1 MNELPQPMAA
11 DWQNGCH
18 HESNVRGNEFHLG
31 KFATTSTNPSAP
43 GQVQFFT
50 IRSGKKWKCSSPIRV
65 KRFVVESETRTEKGN
80 LKNSQKE
87 ESVVIVARV
96 ADGREASTFRISTAF
111 AAPRAWIPPE
121 QDNQQLISISRC
133 AAMKQ
138 GRTLFVFYRLRHF
151 ELWQRCKGSL
161 IS

>member
-1 MNELPQPMAA
+1 MSFTLESLQRPPQTH
-11 DWQNGCH
+11 QH
-18 HESNVRGNEFHLG
+18 LVRCNFSQKE
-31 KFATTSTNPSAP
+31 
-43 GQVQFFT
+43 VE
-50 IRSGKKWKCSSPIRV
+50 KKEKCSSPIRV

-151 ELWQRCKGSL
+151 EL
-161 IS
+161 